1 MRKTERFI
9 TMLLMT
15 AIMLAGCGSK
25 ESTPTQSES
34 VVTETESE
42 SQTDEDEKE
51 IENLYETEEL
61 VTKTIGDIE

>member
-15 AIMLAGCGSK
+15 AIMLAGCGNK

-34 VVTETESE
+34 VATETESE
-42 SQTDEDEKE
+42 
-51 IENLYETEEL
+51 N
-61 VTKTIGDIE
+61 

>member
-42 SQTDEDEKE
+42 S
-51 IENLYETEEL
+51 
-61 VTKTIGDIE
+61 